1 MIEAKRT
8 RDIQTVVRD
17 MLRAAGGEANKGYA
31 FVERGIYFTKRY
43 WAWEAVW
50 VTYNIVNALAVTFI
64 ARTFQQLSGAQLTP
78 AQVNTIIV
86 YLAIGTAIWTYI
98 AVVFDSVT
106 ETVTIERWEGT
117 IEYTFM
123 APISRITHMFGICTF
138 AIIHGF
144 LMTAVQ
150 LFVMSLFFHMD
161 LSHAN
166 WGAVLVLMLVGSVSL
181 IGLGTVSAVL
191 PMLFTERGAQ
201 MAYIIR
207 AVLLLISGVYYPITV
222 LPGWMQTLAIF
233 SPVTYLLD
241 GLRQA
246 IQEGKGLVVLW
257 PDTWPLVISGVLLV
271 PFGLYV
277 FSLAER
283 YAKRTGRLK
292 RNG

>member
-1 MIEAKRT
+1 
-8 RDIQTVVRD
+8 
-17 MLRAAGGEANKGYA
+17 
-31 FVERGIYFTKRY
+31 
-43 WAWEAVW
+43 
-50 VTYNIVNALAVTFI
+50 
-64 ARTFQQLSGAQLTP
+64 
-78 AQVNTIIV
+78 
-86 YLAIGTAIWTYI
+86 
-98 AVVFDSVT
+98 
-106 ETVTIERWEGT
+106 
-117 IEYTFM
+117 
-123 APISRITHMFGICTF
+123 
-138 AIIHGF
+138 
-144 LMTAVQ
+144 VQ

-166 WGAVLVLMLVGSVSL
+166 WGAVMVLMLIGSVSL

-246 IQEGKGLVVLW
+246 IQEGKGLVQLW

>member
-8 RDIQTVVRD
+8 RDIQTVLRD
-17 MLRAAGGEANKGYA
+17 ALKAVGGEANKGYA
-31 FVERGIYFTKRY
+31 FIERGIYFTKRY

-64 ARTFQQLSGAQLTP
+64 AKTVSTFSGGHLTQ
-78 AQVNTIIV
+78 AELDVIIV

-123 APISRITHMFGICTF
+123 APISRITHMLGICTF

-166 WGAVLVLMLVGSVSL
+166 WGVVVVLMLVGSVSL

-207 AVLLLISGVYYPITV
+207 AILLLISGVYYPISV
-222 LPGWMQTLAIF
+222 LPDWMQTLAIF

-241 GLRQA
+241 GLRA
-246 IQEGKGLVVLW
+246 SIQHGKGLAALW
-257 PDTWPLVISGVLLV
+257 PDIWPLLISGVVLV